1 MYYKKPFCWDADS
14 EAVCDFPYSFDEF
27 ETLRSFFRAEYR
39 KMSPKERQE
48 LFDQIKAG
56 NALEKSG
63 GYDSAFYTPNDMDI
77 DRIFWELVKNDL
89 RRWIYYEEMPLM
101 FARRIQDMVV
111 FGRCGNFSE
120 FFSQPCISELYCERV
135 AENKNETGRL

>member
-27 ETLRSFFRAEYR
+27 ETLRSFFREEYR

-56 NALEKSG
+56 NALEKSS

-111 FGRCGNFSE
+111 CDRYGNSSE
-120 FFSQPCISELYCERV
+120 LFLTPCISDLYCERV
-135 AENKNETGRL
+135 SESKSETGRL